1 MAITDGDLKLHRA
14 YETYRKRI
22 VKEDT
27 LINHRM
33 TWMILSESIMFVLF
47 GVLFGVAG
55 RADDHTVNRFFD
67 ISNTRLSLWS
77 MIAISAFGLLI
88 AFISLISIR
97 AAQREISDLVYDYT
111 RHHSDAHESPLIPG
125 LTGKSYNHQT
135 GHILPNILPW
145 LIIIIWFV
153 AFPMPQ

>member
-22 VKEDT
+22 VEEGT

-88 AFISLISIR
+88 AFISTHL
-97 AAQREISDLVYDYT
+97 
-111 RHHSDAHESPLIPG
+111 H
-125 LTGKSYNHQT
+125 
-135 GHILPNILPW
+135 
-145 LIIIIWFV
+145 
-153 AFPMPQ
+153 